1 VSEEISLLQHRCTPG
16 ENSCNL
22 DVHRARHFYM
32 SRVLAN
38 ANQTEEAPLL
48 TSYYY
53 VVVVRDLAA
62 DETIAADHS
71 KRTF

>member
-1 VSEEISLLQHRCTPG
+1 
-16 ENSCNL
+16 
-22 DVHRARHFYM
+22 M

-62 DETIAADHS
+62 DETIAADHA